1 MATALDKIAGD
12 RQLSDS
18 NFPSEITVRDLA
30 KLQPNKW
37 LNDNVSCCKRA
48 SEMIHIG
55 NVLVLTAHQ
64 CSIMFMRDR
73 CLPQGIIIFITN
85 CSLQTTT
92 LF

>member
-1 MATALDKIAGD
+1 MCNLQMTTALDKIAGD

-18 NFPSEITVRDLA
+18 NFPGVITVRDLA
-30 KLQPNKW
+30 KLQPNIW

-64 CSIMFMRDR
+64 CSSMFMRDG
-73 CLPQGIIIFITN
+73 CLPQGII
-85 CSLQTTT
+85 SL
-92 LF
+92 